1 MELGAQDFK
10 YYEESGKK
18 AAAAGAAVGGT
29 AGALYG
35 INKALNNS
43 DAYKQGVNLIDN
55 LKTQKKGI
63 KQSIAN
69 AKNTYNRL
77 KNPKAKKIVLDNINN
92 LKKQK
97 KNLKHAIDKTYS
109 GLGPRAIKDL
119 GKKGA
124 LKAAA
129 KYGVPAAVA
138 TGLAAYGVHKYKHK
152 NESMEVE
159 NNMSAIN
166 LYETEYDGVYATED
180 GYLVDEDG
188 NLYDGDGDLIEE
200 NAITVDDGSIALYET
215 EYDGVYATEDGYLVD
230 EDGNLY
236 DGDGDLIE
244 ENAIILEGEK
254 MNKAKAY
261 GKEAAKAYGAASA
274 GAALASTPAL
284 VKVIGKTRRIGLD
297 KFNRIHNFNP
307 KNYDRLQKVMRKTHL
322 KGAAAGLAAYGAYKA
337 YKHFKNKKAAK
348 NESVVTD
355 YDGLA

>member
-35 INKALNNS
+35 VNKAINNS
-43 DAYKQGVNLIDN
+43 NTYKQGMNLIN
-55 LKTQKKGI
+55 ALKTQKKGI
-63 KQSIAN
+63 KKNIADSKTLFDN
-69 AKNTYNRL
+69 LKNT
-77 KNPKAKKIVLDNINN
+77 KAKKSVLDDINN

-97 KNLKHAIDKTYS
+97 KNLK
-109 GLGPRAIKDL
+109 RAINKTHYGLISRSFKDL
-119 GKKGA
+119 GKKGT

-152 NESMEVE
+152 NESVEVE

-166 LYETEYDGVYATED
+166 
-180 GYLVDEDG
+180 
-188 NLYDGDGDLIEE
+188 
-200 NAITVDDGSIALYET
+200 LYET

-261 GKEAAKAYGAASA
+261 GKEAAKAASVGIAA
-274 GAALASTPAL
+274 GNLASGAHLIKHRKFLSKMVNRSIAGNTKAL
-284 VKVIGKTRRIGLD
+284 ST
-297 KFNRIHNFNP
+297 FNKANM
-307 KNYDRLQKVMRKTHL
+307 KAGV
-322 KGAAAGLAAYGAYKA
+322 KGAAAGLATYGAYKA
-337 YKHFKNKKAAK
+337 YKHLKNKKAAK

>member
-35 INKALNNS
+35 LNKATNSLDFKNAENSAAAWFRTSRNN
-43 DAYKQGVNLIDN
+43 
-55 LKTQKKGI
+55 
-63 KQSIAN
+63 
-69 AKNTYNRL
+69 R
-77 KNPKAKKIVLDNINN
+77 
-92 LKKQK
+92 
-97 KNLKHAIDKTYS
+97 
-109 GLGPRAIKDL
+109 DL
-119 GKKGA
+119 GKDLLRNAKKGTDDIKNGKHA
-124 LKAAA
+124 FETAAEQMKKSDKYMKDGVKDVVKKVGKKNILKSMA

-159 NNMSAIN
+159 NNMNAIN

-244 ENAIILEGEK
+244 ENAIVLEGEK

-261 GKEAAKAYGAASA
+261 GKEAAKAYGAAWA
-274 GAALASTPAL
+274 GAALASTPAIA
-284 VKVIGKTRRIGLD
+284 KGISKGRRIGFD
-297 KFNRIHNFNP
+297 KLNRIYNFNP
-307 KNYDRLQKVMRKTHL
+307 KNYDRFQKVMRKTHL
-322 KGAAAGLAAYGAYKA
+322 KGAAAGLTAYAAHKA
-337 YKHFKNKKAAK
+337 YKHFKNKNKAK
-348 NESVVTD
+348 MESTVTD

>member
-77 KNPKAKKIVLDNINN
+77 KNPKAKKIVLDNIDN

-200 NAITVDDGSIALYET
+200 NAIV
-215 EYDGVYATEDGYLVD
+215 
-230 EDGNLY
+230 
-236 DGDGDLIE
+236 
-244 ENAIILEGEK
+244 LEGEK
-254 MNKAKAY
+254 MNKVKNA
-261 GKEAAKAYGAASA
+261 GKEAAKAYGAALA
-274 GAALASTPAL
+274 GEALASTPAI
-284 VKVIGKTRRIGLD
+284 VKDIGKARRIGFD
-297 KFNRIHNFNP
+297 KFSRIHNFNP